1 MPISGQRSINTDYRA
16 LARWPS
22 YFSMAWTDLRPFV
35 RTPLHALL
43 SQQLHESAVAVIG
56 ELPNPAAL
64 SSKELLIAAEVDA
77 SVDEVRSMVELFQWL
92 LPELAVNVAF
102 FRAQLEN

>member
-1 MPISGQRSINTDYRA
+1 
-16 LARWPS
+16 
-22 YFSMAWTDLRPFV
+22 MAWTDLKPLV
-35 RTPLHALL
+35 RTPRHTLL
-43 SQQLHESAVAVIG
+43 SQQLHESAVATIR

-64 SSKELLIAAEVDA
+64 SSDALLISAEADA
-77 SVDEVRSMVELFQWL
+77 PVDEVRGMVELFQWL